1 MKILHILD
9 HYKPHFSGYVFRTS
23 YILKYQR
30 ENGLEP
36 VCITS
41 HKQGDVGS
49 EKQEIDNVK
58 IYGAQKYNFGNMPF
72 LKEIKLMHSLRKRI
86 EEIIRIENP
95 DIIHAHSPSLNGL
108 PALKAGRKYG
118 IPVVYEVRAFWEDAA
133 VDHRTFKEKSFKYK
147 ISRFIETRLLK
158 KVDAVFTISNAMRK
172 EMVTRGIPEEKIV
185 IIPNGVDTKQFS
197 TVPYDEALRL
207 MTEINIRGKKVIGF
221 IGSFYHYEGI
231 DILIDAFSEIL
242 GKDKDVALML
252 VGEGPEYAKL
262 REMVNKKGLNGRV
275 IFTGKVP
282 HNDIRRYYSVMDVLV
297 YPRRSMR
304 LTELVTPLKPLEAM
318 ALGKVVAGSDVGGIR
333 ELIENEVNGILF
345 KPDSAESLSVKLV
358 ELLSNPALLETLSN
372 QAVIY
377 VNRERSWDKI
387 IKRYL
392 PVYKR
397 LLKSRQ

>member
-41 HKQGDVGS
+41 PKQGDVGS

-58 IYGAQKYNFGNMPF
+58 IYGAQKYNFGNTPF

-95 DIIHAHSPSLNGL
+95 DIIHAHSPSLNGV

-133 VDHRTFKEKSFKYK
+133 VDHRTFKEKSFKYR

-158 KVDAVFTISNAMRK
+158 KVEAVFTISNAMRK
-172 EMVTRGIPEEKIV
+172 EMVARGIPEEKIV

-197 TVPYDEALRL
+197 TVPYDEALSEQ
-207 MTEINIRGKKVIGF
+207 TNIRGKKVIGF

-252 VGEGPEYAKL
+252 VGDGPEYAKL
-262 REMVNKKGLNGRV
+262 RETANKKGLNGRV

-358 ELLSNPALLETLSN
+358 ELLSNPALLETLST